1 MTMDDFGRLGMTEM
15 TRDDWGWRGMTRD
28 DWDD

>member
-1 MTMDDFGRLGMTEM
+1 MDDFGRIGMTEM
-15 TRDDWGWRGMTRD
+15 TRDDWGWRGMTSY